1 MTDIAKR
8 PSRAHSRF
16 AADYRLTDRYTRD
29 EGRVFLSG
37 VQALARLPLEQM
49 RADRAR
55 GLNTAAFAS
64 GYPGSPLAGFDKE
77 AEAAVKVAGG
87 LPYVHTPGLNEELA
101 ASAVMGSQLAAEQSD
116 SRYDGITGYW
126 YGKTPGLDRASDA
139 LRHGVFAGV
148 HRNGGVVAFVG
159 DDAAAKSSTLPSSA
173 DGALIG
179 LHMPIL
185 TPGDVQD
192 ALDLG
197 RHAVALSRACSLWS
211 ALKIAA
217 PVADGTGTIDLGLD
231 RVQPITPQ
239 MEYNGRPFVAHA
251 DGGLL
256 TPHTLDLERELFEV
270 RLHLARMYGADNH
283 LNVVT
288 VDSAN
293 AWIGLVACGHTY
305 HELRQA
311 LALLGLGSDEQ
322 VADAGIRL
330 LQLRMPYP
338 VDPVLLRQFAAGL
351 SEIMVVEDKKP
362 TVESMLMEALYA
374 SPHRPLIT
382 GKLDGDGRA
391 LLPTHG
397 SLDADA
403 IVAPLRSR
411 LAQRVSD
418 DRLAPL
424 RGSSLKQL
432 IPLSVGRTPYFCS
445 GCPHNISTQAPGGAL
460 VGGGIGCHTMVAM
473 MEPDRVGTVVG
484 ITCMGN
490 EGAQWIGMAPFV
502 ETPHLIQNLGDGT
515 YAHSGQLAVRAA
527 IASGVNITFKIL
539 VNGVVAMTGGQD
551 PQGASDVPTMVKILL
566 LQGVKRVLITTDDVD
581 KYNSIALPSG
591 ADVWDRTRV
600 VEAQELLATIPGT
613 TVLIH
618 DQGCAAEN
626 RRLRKRKLAPTPE
639 FRVVINE
646 RVCEGCGDCGQ
657 KSNCLSVQPV
667 DTEFGRKTRI
677 DQSSCNLDFSC
688 INGDCPSFATV
699 TPATHR
705 FGRLFGRSGGGGA
718 TKRKPATPPK
728 SIPAPTSMVPSV
740 DEDGDDLV
748 IRMPGIGGTGVVTV
762 AQIIGTAAMLEGFH
776 VRGLDQTGLS
786 QKAGPVVSD
795 LVLSRE
801 EQQGSNKA
809 ASGGVDVML
818 AFDLLGA
825 SADAQLKGASRN
837 RTIVIGSASAT
848 PTGKMVLHP
857 TVEYPHRAEM
867 ERRLDANSRSD
878 LNHYAPAT
886 ELSTGLFGDSA
897 TANVLLAGVALQAG
911 VLPISVENM
920 ERAIELNGV
929 AVERNIAALRWGR
942 QWVVNPESVVAAA
955 GLGAGATEG
964 TDVHLDEPHTNPA
977 DRFAADLVGYQS
989 AAYSRQYVA
998 AIEELSAAGASP
1010 AVVDAVVRNLYK
1022 LMAYKDEYEVA
1033 RLLLAPEARAAAVA
1047 VGGKGAKVT
1056 WQLHP
1061 PMLRSLGMKNKIS
1074 LGRWATP
1081 ALVGLRAGRRLRGT
1095 PLDVAG
1101 WTSLRRT
1108 ERRLAGEYTATMKA
1122 ALAANA
1128 AGSLSDPAL
1137 LEIAELPDMIRGYE
1151 SIKEANIAA
1160 YRARLAEVFPGA
1172 PTSAA

>member
-8 PSRAHSRF
+8 PARSDLRF

-49 RADRAR
+49 RADRAH

-77 AEAAVKVAGG
+77 AEAAMKVAGG

-101 ASAVMGSQLAAEQSD
+101 ATAVMGSQLAAEQPD

-126 YGKTPGLDRASDA
+126 YGKTPGLDRASDSV
-139 LRHGVFAGV
+139 RHGVFAGV
-148 HRNGGVVAFVG
+148 HRHGGVVAFVG

-197 RHAVALSRACSLWS
+197 RHGVALSRSSGLWS

-217 PVADGTGTIDLGLD
+217 PVADGTGTVDLGLD
-231 RVQPITPQ
+231 RVQPIVPQ
-239 MEYNGRPFVAHA
+239 MEYDGRPFVPHA

-256 TPHTLDLERELFEV
+256 TPHTLDLERELYEV
-270 RLHLARMYGADNH
+270 RLELARMYGAENR
-283 LNVVT
+283 LNVVA
-288 VDSAN
+288 VDSPN
-293 AWIGLVACGHTY
+293 AWIGLVACGHTF

-311 LALLGLGSDEQ
+311 LALVGLVSDEQ

-338 VDPVLLRQFAAGL
+338 VDHALLRRFAVGL
-351 SEIMVVEDKKP
+351 AEIMVVEDKHP
-362 TVESMLMEALYA
+362 TLEPMMMEALYS

-382 GKLDGDGRA
+382 GKRDENGRA

-424 RGSSLKQL
+424 RGSSAKQL
-432 IPLSVGRTPYFCS
+432 IPLSVTRTPYFCS
-445 GCPHNISTQAPGGAL
+445 GCPHNISTEVPEGAL
-460 VGGGIGCHTMVAM
+460 VGVGIGCHTMVAM
-473 MEPDRVGTVVG
+473 MEPERVGNVVG

-515 YAHSGQLAVRAA
+515 YAHSGQLGVRAA
-527 IASGVNITFKIL
+527 VAAGVNITFKIL

-551 PQGASDVPTMVKILL
+551 PQGGADVPTMVKILL
-566 LQGVKRVLITTDDVD
+566 LQGVKQVLITTDDVD
-581 KYNSIALPSG
+581 KYNSIALPPG
-591 ADVWDRTRV
+591 ADVWDRTRM
-600 VEAQELLATIPGT
+600 VEAQQLLASVPGT
-613 TVLIH
+613 TVLLH

-657 KSNCLSVQPV
+657 TSNCLSVQPV

-705 FGRLFGRSGGGGA
+705 LGRLFGRRSGRGT
-718 TKRKPATPPK
+718 TKRKPAALPK
-728 SIPAPTSMVPSV
+728 SIPPPTFTVPSV

-795 LVLSRE
+795 LVLSRD

-825 SADAQLKGASRN
+825 SAEAQLKGASRD

-857 TVEYPHRAEM
+857 NVEYPGRAEM
-867 ERRLDANSRSD
+867 ERRLDANSRAE

-886 ELSTGLFGDSA
+886 ELAAGLFGDSA

-911 VLPISVENM
+911 VLPISVVNI

-942 QWVVNPESVVAAA
+942 QWVVDPESVISAA
-955 GLGAGATEG
+955 GLGASATEG
-964 TDVHLDEPHTNPA
+964 TDVHIDAPEANPI
-977 DRFAADLVGYQS
+977 DRFAADLIGYQS
-989 AAYSRQYVA
+989 AAYSGRYLTT
-998 AIEELSAAGASP
+998 IEEIRTAGARP
-1010 AVVDAVVRNLYK
+1010 EVVDAVVRNLYK

-1033 RLLLAPEARAAAVA
+1033 RLLLAPEAKAAAVA

-1061 PMLRSLGMKNKIS
+1061 PMLRALGMKNKLQ

-1081 ALVGLRAGRRLRGT
+1081 LLVGLRAGRRLRGT

-1108 ERRLAGEYTATMKA
+1108 EHRLADEYTTTMKE

-1128 AGSLSDPAL
+1128 AGDLSDDIVLA
-1137 LEIAELPDMIRGYE
+1137 IAELPDMIRGYE
-1151 SIKEANIAA
+1151 SIKEANITA
-1160 YRARLAEVFPGA
+1160 YRARLAELLPS
-1172 PTSAA
+1172 PR